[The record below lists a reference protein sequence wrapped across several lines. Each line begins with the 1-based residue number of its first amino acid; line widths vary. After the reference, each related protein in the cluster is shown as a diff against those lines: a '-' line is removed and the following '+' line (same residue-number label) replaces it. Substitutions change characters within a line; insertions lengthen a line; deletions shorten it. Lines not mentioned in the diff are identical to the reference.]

1 MVHVFIVNEKT
12 FKYHLEYMFAGTG
25 ASDKLSPFLQNATT
39 TFNASTER
47 NLVGMIADIS
57 RIRIGD
63 KVIFYLQATKHYEG
77 QFFGTFKVISNP
89 FLDEND
95 ANNYLKE
102 DMGKGLSYRIK
113 MLPDIV
119 YSKGVT
125 EHQLLDSLDDI
136 DKVSDMCWSLIY
148 RKLKG
153 NRGCTM
159 ITDKEYLRL
168 LSKLRQQN
176 NNQSLNITRG
186 LTFNSVNQ
194 LIETTE
200 NENQYTGR
208 IDEINIKDRLIY
220 KFNSGKAFE
229 THLQAYILQ
238 TIDRN
243 SLKELLLRDNLPL
256 WIGNE
261 VSCGVGMQRIDIMTL
276 QEDENNVYANI
287 IELKCGE
294 AYDDIVNRQLPW
306 YIKWFNYY
314 IGDTYD
320 KNIIIQP
327 VVLTYETDG
336 VVANQTLNINQLRD
350 NVSVLPVK
358 NIFFTIQNN
367 TIEFRLFTEN
377 N

>member
-12 FKYHLEYMFAGTG
+12 FKYHLEHMFAGTG
-25 ASDKLSPFLQNATT
+25 AADKLSPFLQNATVA
-39 TFNASTER
+39 FNANTER
-47 NLVGMIADIS
+47 NLMGMIADIS

-63 KVIFYLQATKHYEG
+63 KIVFYLQATRKYEG
-77 QFFGTFKVISNP
+77 QFFGTFKVIENP
-89 FLDEND
+89 FWDEND
-95 ANNYLKE
+95 NMNYLKNN
-102 DMGKGLSYRIK
+102 MGKGLSYRVKIE
-113 MLPDIV
+113 PDVV
-119 YSKGVT
+119 YQKGVT

-159 ITDKEYLRL
+159 ITDKEYSRL
-168 LSKLRQQN
+168 LSKLRQVN
-176 NNQSLNITRG
+176 NNQSLNVTRG
-186 LTFNSVNQ
+186 LTFNSTNQ
-194 LIETTE
+194 LIETTQ
-200 NENQYTGR
+200 NKNQYIGR
-208 IDEINIKDRLIY
+208 INKINIKDRLIY
-220 KFNSGKAFE
+220 KFNSNKAFE
-229 THLQAYILQ
+229 THLQAYIVQ
-238 TIDRN
+238 SIDKN
-243 SLKELLLRDNLPL
+243 PLKDLLLRENLPT

-261 VSCGVGMQRIDIMTL
+261 VSCGVGMQRIDILTL
-276 QEDENNVYANI
+276 QEDKNIVYANI

-294 AYDDIVNRQLPW
+294 AYDDIVNKQLPW

-314 IGDTYD
+314 IGDTYN

-336 VVANQTLNINQLRD
+336 VIANQTININQLRK

-358 NIFFTIQNN
+358 NIFFAIQNN
-367 TIEFRLFTEN
+367 TIIFRLLEEN